1 MKFRFRFTLRFVL
14 LAVLV
19 VACLLALWRARPT
32 PFVRIELSS
41 AGSIR
46 LGGDELTLAALPRVL
61 ERESAHRRRWWVES
75 HIVLRAD
82 PSASTGDVME
92 IIELGKKAGF
102 ERFSF
107 AALEKAQSTSLE
119 Q

>member
-19 VACLLALWRARPT
+19 VACLLALWRARPAHS
-32 PFVRIELSS
+32 VRVELSS
-41 AGSIR
+41 AGTIR
-46 LGGDELTLAALPRVL
+46 LGGDELTIATLPRVL
-61 ERESAHRRRWWVES
+61 DRESARRRWWWVEP
-75 HIVLRAD
+75 HLVLRAD

-102 ERFSF
+102 ESFSF
-107 AALEKAQSTSLE
+107 ATQHKAQPGSPT